1 MICAFLW
8 KNKEERM
15 KNILVIEDDE
25 DIRIMMSLF
34 LKSENFAVTLAE
46 NGRVG
51 LELAKKHKPDLI
63 LSDIHMPELDGYEV
77 LKALREDAATAN
89 IKFIFVTSEVNME
102 AYCLALELGA
112 DDYLTK
118 PLNLKHLL
126 QAIALQLNG
135 ISDQTPPTCGIEYC
149 DVTLR

>member
-1 MICAFLW
+1 MICPFLF
-8 KNKEERM
+8 KMKHTEERM
-15 KNILVIEDDE
+15 KKILVIEDNADQ
-25 DIRIMMSLF
+25 RIMISLF
-34 LKSENFAVTLAE
+34 LRAENFEVTLAE

-51 LELAKKHKPDLI
+51 LELARKIKPDLI

-77 LKALREDAATAN
+77 LKALREDVATAN
-89 IKFIFVTSEVNME
+89 IKFIFVTSEVDVE

-126 QAIALQLNG
+126 QAIALQLPQ
-135 ISDQTPPTCGIEYC
+135 ISAQTPPT
-149 DVTLR
+149 